1 MKLRI
6 WNQINI
12 GSGRIFHYDVDS
24 VKEAKEIINTLAD
37 IQLKS
42 PEIESNA
49 FGLEEF
55 IDGHWCEWY
64 DEEGYSI
71 DELGTLEDFVVGNY
85 VVDDYYCMTKIDE
98 LDDTNAYGKVGYD
111 IYRKEIMGIPFNSPI
126 KLLRRATEKEISDY
140 NSFVGDK

>member
-1 MKLRI
+1 MKLRL

-12 GSGRIFHYDVDS
+12 GSGRIDYYDVDS

-42 PEIESNA
+42 ENIESNA

-55 IDGHWCEWY
+55 IDGDWCEWY

-85 VVDDYYCMTKIDE
+85 VVDDYCYMTKIAE
-98 LDDTNAYGKVGYD
+98 LDGTNAYGKVGYD

-126 KLLRRATEKEISDY
+126 KLLRRATEKEIEIY
-140 NSFVGDK
+140 KEFILGE

>member
-1 MKLRI
+1 MKLRV

-12 GSGRIFHYDVDS
+12 GSGRIYHYDVDS
-24 VKEAKEIINTLAD
+24 VKEAKETINTLAD

-64 DEEGYSI
+64 DEEGHSI
-71 DELGTLEDFVVGNY
+71 DELDAL
-85 VVDDYYCMTKIDE
+85 
-98 LDDTNAYGKVGYD
+98 
-111 IYRKEIMGIPFNSPI
+111 
-126 KLLRRATEKEISDY
+126 
-140 NSFVGDK
+140 

>member
-12 GSGRIFHYDVDS
+12 GSGRIDYYDVDS
-24 VKEAKEIINTLAD
+24 VKEAKEVINTLAD

-85 VVDDYYCMTKIDE
+85 VVDDYYYMTKISE
-98 LDDTNAYGKVGYD
+98 LDDTNAYGNVGYD

-126 KLLRRATEKEISDY
+126 KLLRRATEKEIEIY
-140 NSFVGDK
+140 KEFILGE

>member
-1 MKLRI
+1 MKLRV

-12 GSGRIFHYDVDS
+12 GSGRIDYYDVDS
-24 VKEAKEIINTLAD
+24 AKEAKEIINTLAD

-55 IDGHWCEWY
+55 IDGNWCEWY

-71 DELGTLEDFVVGNY
+71 DEL
-85 VVDDYYCMTKIDE
+85 
-98 LDDTNAYGKVGYD
+98 D
-111 IYRKEIMGIPFNSPI
+111 I
-126 KLLRRATEKEISDY
+126 LQ
-140 NSFVGDK
+140 